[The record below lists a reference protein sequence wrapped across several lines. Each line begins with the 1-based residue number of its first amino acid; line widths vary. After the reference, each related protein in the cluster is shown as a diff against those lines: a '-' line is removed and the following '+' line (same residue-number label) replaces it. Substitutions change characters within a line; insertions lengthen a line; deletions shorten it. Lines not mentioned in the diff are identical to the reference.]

1 MFDTHAIAR
10 RLTDAGLS
18 DKQADALTDAIREPA
33 EHDAAGIDVETL
45 ATKADLLRAEVSSL
59 EARLYRA
66 MLMQTAV
73 TVGLLG
79 LLLGAQR
86 WLG

>member
-10 RLTDAGLS
+10 RLKNAGLPAE
-18 DKQADALTDAIREPA
+18 QADALTDALREAA
-33 EHDAAGIDVETL
+33 EHDAAGVDVETL
-45 ATKADLLRAEVSSL
+45 ATKPDLRAEIASL

-66 MLMQTAV
+66 MLVQTAV

-79 LLLGAQR
+79 LLLGALP
-86 WLG
+86 WLD

>member
-1 MFDTHAIAR
+1 MAR

-18 DKQADALTDAIREPA
+18 EKQAGALAAALREAA
-33 EHDAAGIDVETL
+33 EHDTAGLDVETL
-45 ATKADLLRAEVSSL
+45 ATKTDLVAEIATL

-79 LLLGAQR
+79 LLPGALR

>member
-10 RLTDAGLS
+10 RLIDAGLS
-18 DKQADALTDAIREPA
+18 DKQADALTDALREAA

-45 ATKADLLRAEVSSL
+45 ATKTDLRAEVSSL

-79 LLLGAQR
+79 LLLGALR